1 MPLKYFALLAITATA
16 ASCSRRVASPEP
28 TPAIGAAPLS
38 SVDTT
43 QPGARDAFRRADE
56 AAAQV
61 DTIVVQPDSLVLRV
75 GEAVQPWTAL
85 RIEARSRDGERVAN
99 FAPFIRVED
108 TTIVE
113 QGPDGL
119 IARRVGRTMLVIRP
133 MSIDPAVR
141 VRDVRAAVV
150 VNVVP

>member
-1 MPLKYFALLAITATA
+1 MPVNYLALLAVTAIAT
-16 ASCSRRVASPEP
+16 SCSRRVASPEP
-28 TPAIGAAPLS
+28 TPAIDAAPLS

-43 QPGARDAFRRADE
+43 RPGARDAFRRADE

-85 RIEARSRDGERVAN
+85 RIEARSRGGDRVAN
-99 FAPFIRVED
+99 FAPFMRVED

-113 QGPDGL
+113 QGLDGL
-119 IARRVGRTMLVIRP
+119 FARRVGRTMLVIRP

-141 VRDVRAAVV
+141 VRDVSAVV
-150 VNVVP
+150 VLNVLP